1 MCKISAFG
9 RDTHGD
15 NVSIIGTFENKY
27 NDYPEKFVK
36 FAVLTEIE

>member
-1 MCKISAFG
+1 MCKISAFDK
-9 RDTHGD
+9 DTHGD

-27 NDYPEKFVK
+27 DDYTEKFVK